1 MMIKHT
7 ILIVEDDEPMRFLLD
22 VLLKTDYE
30 LIFKNDGLAG
40 MKWLSEG
47 NIPSIIISDFNT
59 PNMNG
64 FDFFNSISQS
74 GMFSEIPF
82 VFISNRTEESFKKRC
97 MALGARGYLQKPFD
111 PEELHKLLSGIFKEI
126 EL

>member
-1 MMIKHT
+1 MRHT
-7 ILIVEDDEPMRFLLD
+7 ILIIEDDEPMRLLLD
-22 VLLKTDYE
+22 VLLRKEYK

-47 NIPSIIISDFNT
+47 NLPSIIISDFKT

-82 VFISNRTEESFKKRC
+82 VFISCRTDEAFKKRC
-97 MALGARGYLQKPFD
+97 LDLGAKGYLEKPFD
-111 PEELHKLLSGIFKEI
+111 PDQLYELLNRIFKGKI
-126 EL
+126 EQ

>member
-1 MMIKHT
+1 MNRKHT

-40 MKWLSEG
+40 MKWLSKG
-47 NIPSIIISDFNT
+47 NIPSMIVSDFNT

-64 FDFFNSISQS
+64 FDFFKSISKS
-74 GMFSEIPF
+74 GMFSDIPF
-82 VFISNRTEESFKKRC
+82 VFISNRSEEAFKNRSLS
-97 MALGARGYLQKPFD
+97 LGAKGYLQKPFD
-111 PEELHKLLSGIFKEI
+111 PEQLHITQFI
-126 EL
+126 ERNI

>member
-1 MMIKHT
+1 MMRT

-22 VLLKTDYE
+22 VLLKTEYE

-47 NIPSIIISDFNT
+47 NIPSMIVSDFKT
-59 PNMNG
+59 PKMNG
-64 FDFFNSISQS
+64 FDFFNSISHS

-82 VFISNRTEESFKKRC
+82 VFISNRSEKAFKERC
-97 MALGARGYLQKPFD
+97 MALGAKGYLQKPFD
-111 PEELHKLLSGIFKEI
+111 PEQLREMLDGIFKEI
-126 EL
+126 EI

>member
-22 VLLKTDYE
+22 VLLKPDYE

-47 NIPSIIISDFNT
+47 NIPSMIVSDFNT

-82 VFISNRTEESFKKRC
+82 VFISNRTEEAFKERC

-111 PEELHKLLSGIFKEI
+111 PDDLRNLLDGIFKEI
-126 EL
+126 EI